1 LLLPVLY
8 RASRLLVFLALVL
21 PESEELD
28 VRCSR
33 SLLKVGTDSAFL
45 SLWLLRRAFTFGWF
59 MGALWVYM
67 YFKVCLSRLPSGRV
81 LTMKIDDWEVQ
92 MHIGQ
97 PVSFVLSNVVPFN
110 ELHLDL
116 FLLCLTAKWT
126 AQNNVTGGRTTM
138 IVDHCYTL
146 PHSSPTPQ
154 DSFSLLAYTDPK
166 SSPVGYLLNPI
177 QREPVCA
184 ALNSA
189 ILGGV
194 Y

>member
-1 LLLPVLY
+1 
-8 RASRLLVFLALVL
+8 
-21 PESEELD
+21 
-28 VRCSR
+28 
-33 SLLKVGTDSAFL
+33 
-45 SLWLLRRAFTFGWF
+45 
-59 MGALWVYM
+59 
-67 YFKVCLSRLPSGRV
+67 
-81 LTMKIDDWEVQ
+81 
-92 MHIGQ
+92 
-97 PVSFVLSNVVPFN
+97 
-110 ELHLDL
+110 
-116 FLLCLTAKWT
+116 
-126 AQNNVTGGRTTM
+126 M